1 MDVQYLPIEVT
12 RMDDTQKFSR
22 RFVLK
27 SVVLLTG
34 SACAGSLLSQR
45 TALAQAKAS
54 QAAMKYQNKPNGD
67 QKCSNCLQFDP
78 PSSCKVVEG
87 KISPE
92 GYCIAWVKKP

>member
-1 MDVQYLPIEVT
+1 
-12 RMDDTQKFSR
+12 
-22 RFVLK
+22 LK

-34 SACAGSLLSQR
+34 TACAGSLLSR
-45 TALAQAKAS
+45 EALAQAKAT
-54 QAAMKYQNKPNGD
+54 QAAMKYQDKPNGD
-67 QKCSNCLQFDP
+67 QKCSNCLQFEP